1 MRVKLALFLIIL
13 LIAIPH
19 ISAVDTSD
27 WIELT
32 VNNVDFKILDK
43 YFNESKGKIKC
54 ELPKE
59 LDAFKDLDEV
69 KNSLSISFNVDY
81 NVGYWRKANHI
92 HKWFVDNC
100 ADGKDECQKIWLGK
114 EDLEKLRSVCAEVM
128 QDHSKAEQL
137 LPTCEGFFFGGT
149 EYDKYYFNDI
159 DKAMK
164 ILDACIKFLEEK
176 EKAEDYSWRLYYQA
190 SW

>member
-1 MRVKLALFLIIL
+1 MIFTIISNQY
-13 LIAIPH
+13 IYARKNCFV
-19 ISAVDTSD
+19 SS
-27 WIELT
+27 WI
-32 VNNVDFKILDK
+32 D
-43 YFNESKGKIKC
+43 ESKGQIKC

-69 KNSLSISFNVDY
+69 KNSLSINLNVDY
-81 NVGYWRKANHI
+81 KIGYWRKANHI

-100 ADGKDECQKIWLGK
+100 ADGKDECQKIWLSK

-149 EYDKYYFNDI
+149 EYDKHYFNDI

>member
-1 MRVKLALFLIIL
+1 MGLDMYIYARKNCFV
-13 LIAIPH
+13 
-19 ISAVDTSD
+19 SS
-27 WIELT
+27 WI
-32 VNNVDFKILDK
+32 D
-43 YFNESKGKIKC
+43 ESKGQIKC

-69 KNSLSISFNVDY
+69 KNSLSIDFNVDY
-81 NVGYWRKANHI
+81 KIGYWRKANHI

-100 ADGKDECQKIWLGK
+100 ADGRDECQIIWLDK
-114 EDLEKLRSVCAEVM
+114 ADLEKLRNVCAEVM

-137 LPTCEGFFFGGT
+137 LPTCDGFFFGGT
-149 EYDKYYFNDI
+149 EYDEYYFNDI

>member
-1 MRVKLALFLIIL
+1 M
-13 LIAIPH
+13 
-19 ISAVDTSD
+19 
-27 WIELT
+27 
-32 VNNVDFKILDK
+32 
-43 YFNESKGKIKC
+43 
-54 ELPKE
+54 
-59 LDAFKDLDEV
+59 
-69 KNSLSISFNVDY
+69 
-81 NVGYWRKANHI
+81 
-92 HKWFVDNC
+92 
-100 ADGKDECQKIWLGK
+100 
-114 EDLEKLRSVCAEVM
+114 EKLRNVCAEVM